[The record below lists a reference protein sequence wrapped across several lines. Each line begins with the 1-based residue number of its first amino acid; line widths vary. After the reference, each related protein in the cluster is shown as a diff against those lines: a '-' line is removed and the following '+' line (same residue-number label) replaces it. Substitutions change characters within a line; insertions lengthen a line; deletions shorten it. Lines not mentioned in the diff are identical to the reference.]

1 MISAVTNAITGHD
14 LTRSAIDAGFATP
27 SHFSESFREMV
38 GLPAT
43 EMLHAGIHFD
53 LGTKTIP
60 PGSV

>member
-1 MISAVTNAITGHD
+1 MPASP
-14 LTRSAIDAGFATP
+14 TP